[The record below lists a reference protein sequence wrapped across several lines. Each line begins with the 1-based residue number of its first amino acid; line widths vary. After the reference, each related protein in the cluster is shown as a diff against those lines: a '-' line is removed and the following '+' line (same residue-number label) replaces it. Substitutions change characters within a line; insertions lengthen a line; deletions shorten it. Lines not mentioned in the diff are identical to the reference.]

1 MSKRYAH
8 QDFSVDFIR
17 SSPIVLDASDPGT
30 GKTRVVV
37 ETFNERRMRGGGKLL
52 VVGPKTILRAAWKH
66 EFYKFAP
73 HLRVEI
79 ASAER
84 RLEAFQAE
92 ADVVAI
98 NHDGVNWLAAQ
109 LKKEPD
115 FLKDFD
121 SIAIDE
127 SGAYKHHTSLR
138 SKSIRK
144 IVKHFKYRECM
155 NGTPNPNSILELWH
169 QVLLLDDGKRL
180 GDSFYAFRAAAC
192 TPKQVGPSANMVKW
206 VDRPG
211 AQEAVAKLI
220 EDITIRHRFEDC
232 IDIPP
237 NSKFVVPYVL
247 TEQQMQVYR
256 QMKAA
261 QLAIL
266 NEKDFVTA
274 ANAATVATKLLQI
287 ASGAVYDETGKW
299 HLIDVERYELIMDL
313 VEQRRQC
320 VVFFLWE
327 HQKEQLIIEATKRG
341 ITYGVLDGSVKS
353 DSQREETV
361 NYFQNGLYRII
372 LAHPQSAAHGLTLTR
387 GTSTIWASPTYN
399 LEHFLQGNKR
409 IYRAG
414 QTERT
419 ETIMVIAQGTIEEK
433 VLQILEGKQDNM
445 EGLLSLLEE

>member
-1 MSKRYAH
+1 MSQRYEH
-8 QDFSVDFIR
+8 QNVSVNFIR
-17 SSPIVLDASDPGT
+17 STPIVLDASDPGT

-37 ETFNERRMRGGGKLL
+37 ETFAERRMRGGGKLL
-52 VVGPKTILRAAWKH
+52 VVAPRTILRVAWKN

-73 HLRVEI
+73 HLIVEI

-84 RLEAFQAE
+84 RLEAFRTE
-92 ADVVAI
+92 SDVVAI

-138 SKSIRK
+138 SKSVRK

-180 GDSFYAFRAAAC
+180 GDSFYAFRSHVC
-192 TPKQVGPSANMVKW
+192 TPRQVGPSANMVKW
-206 VDRPG
+206 IDRPG

-237 NSKFVVPYVL
+237 NTKFVIDYTL
-247 TEQQMQVYR
+247 TDEQMAAYK
-256 QMKAA
+256 QMKNA
-261 QLAIL
+261 QIAIL
-266 NEKDFVTA
+266 KEKSLITA

-287 ASGAVYDETGKW
+287 ASGAVYDEHGKW
-299 HLIDVERYELIMDL
+299 HLIDTERYELVMDL
-313 VEQRRQC
+313 VEQRKQC

-327 HQKEQLIIEATKRG
+327 HQKEQLIEQANKRG

-353 DSQREETV
+353 DTEREETV
-361 NYFQNGLYRII
+361 NYFQNGLYRIV
-372 LAHPQSAAHGLTLTR
+372 LAHPQSAAHGLTLTK

-399 LEHFLQGNKR
+399 LEHYMQGNKR

-419 ETIMVIAQGTIEEK
+419 ETIMIVALGTIEEK
-433 VLQILEGKQDNM
+433 VLKILEGKQDNM
-445 EGLLSLLEE
+445 EDLLSLLED